1 MARKKIKLTY
11 RDKPQPSHP
20 ELDWDAKA
28 WTFTEVFNA
37 FVLAQWDGAE
47 GWSERILQ
55 EFKGNRPQELM
66 NPAHTY
72 AKQRLRNWLT
82 SNKLLVGSEMALHPA
97 VWLRLLHFVGECV
110 NVRFIRLMDSYLKWC
125 KDQPEVQLIIR
136 RKNPNNYKSRSE
148 SMDVFLLRNID
159 TLDTNISYKFS
170 WRTTLKSSTQ
180 KSKEDLQIS
189 LLVQARIAKKIPKI
203 GKVICD
209 HVHRMISRPNDDA
222 NHINGIYP
230 MSPSCSLNNPKGE
243 YRQYQFQGAALE
255 LAAILKQEKNS
266 LVSSRSDEV
275 VAKAVRLYVK
285 CS

>member
-1 MARKKIKLTY
+1 MARKKIKLT
-11 RDKPQPSHP
+11 RLDKPQPSHP

-47 GWSERILQ
+47 GWSERIIRVLEGDRLQ
-55 EFKGNRPQELM
+55 QFDDPVHVYVQ
-66 NPAHTY
+66 
-72 AKQRLRNWLT
+72 QRLRNWLT
-82 SNKLLVGSEMALHPA
+82 SNKLLEGSEIALHPA
-97 VWLRLLHFVGECV
+97 VWLRLLHFIGECV
-110 NVRFIRLMDSYLKWC
+110 DMRFTLLMDSYSQWC
-125 KDQPEVQLIIR
+125 KDQPEAQLIIR
-136 RKNPNNYKSRSE
+136 RKNPNNEKWRSE
-148 SMDVFLLRNID
+148 SMDAFLLRSID
-159 TLDTNISYKFS
+159 TLDTNIPYKFS

-180 KSKEDLQIS
+180 RSKEDLQIS
-189 LLVQARIAKKIPKI
+189 LLTQARIAKKIPKI

-222 NHINGIYP
+222 NHINVIYP
-230 MSPSCSLNNPKGE
+230 MSPSCSLSNPKGE
-243 YRQYQFQGAALE
+243 YRRYQFQGSALE
-255 LAAILKQEKNS
+255 LAAILKQENNS